1 MSYAEDIRQQLN
13 NDNSAP
19 IFAVIY
25 AQVSTDNEGQKDSCS
40 NQVALAKTY
49 VSNHSNIQVV
59 GTYVDDG
66 ISGKNDFTR
75 PQYNAMMLV

>member
-25 AQVSTDNEGQKDSCS
+25 AQVSTDNEGQKVNLC
-40 NQVALAKTY
+40 Q
-49 VSNHSNIQVV
+49 
-59 GTYVDDG
+59 
-66 ISGKNDFTR
+66 
-75 PQYNAMMLV
+75 